1 MSRARQVRIIV
12 LQILYAWDT
21 SGEAEESTA
30 LQIAHDSTDDA
41 TIRLRAMDLANK
53 AWEYHPQADAWV
65 QRIAPQWPPYRQPVV
80 DRNLIRMA
88 LWEIISG
95 QTPPKVAIDEAIEL
109 AKIYSSEQSP
119 AFVNGVLDAALKE
132 IQTLQSPPQS
142 G

>member
-1 MSRARQVRIIV
+1 MNRARHVRTIV

-21 SGEAEESTA
+21 SGEADETTA
-30 LQIAHDSTDDA
+30 LQIAQDATDDA
-41 TIRLRAMDLANK
+41 TIRLRAIDLANK
-53 AWEYHPQADAWV
+53 TWEYHPQADVWV

-88 LWEIISG
+88 LWEITSG

-109 AKIYSSEQSP
+109 AKIYSGEQSP

-132 IQTLQSPPQS
+132 IQSFQSPPPAS
-142 G
+142 